1 MGRQGRYWL
10 FFAILAVGL
19 SLGWGQV
26 GRKTHRL
33 FETHPMVYLRA
44 EKDCRPRTAPCAALA
59 ADRALILG
67 PATSG
72 LLMRQIGM
80 ATRDISGGEGISLA
94 IGGEELAREALS
106 PGVDEWLWADVP
118 AQTAV
123 LRFVVR
129 GGGETTVA
137 EFPLQPTVSNR
148 P

>member
-33 FETHPMVYLRA
+33 FETEPMVYLRA
-44 EKDCRPRTAPCAALA
+44 EKDCRPRTTPCAALA
-59 ADRALILG
+59 ADRAVILG

-80 ATRDISGGEGISLA
+80 ATSGILGGEAVSLA
-94 IGGEELAREALS
+94 TDGAELARAKLS
-106 PGVDEWLWADVP
+106 PGVDEWLLADVP

-123 LRFVVR
+123 LRLVVWD
-129 GGGETTVA
+129 GHETTVA
-137 EFPLQPTVSNR
+137 EFPLYPAVSSR